1 MFNPDARIWMNGKF
15 VRLADAKVSVLTH
28 ALHYGTSFFEG
39 IRCYNTKKGPAI
51 FRLKEH
57 TKRLFDS
64 AKIYRTE
71 IPFSQDEINDAII
84 KTIKENNLSACYIRP
99 LVWRGFG
106 ALGVNPFNSP
116 VEVMIAV
123 WEWGAYLGPE
133 ALEQG
138 VNVKISTWTRHAPNT
153 MPTMSKAGGNY
164 MNSQLIKMEAVLD
177 GYEEGISLNTSG
189 TVAEG
194 SGENIFLIKD
204 GVIYTPPISSSVL
217 PGITRNSAITIA
229 KEFGYTVVEQEILRE
244 WLYLA
249 DELFF
254 TGTAAEITPIRSVD
268 KITVGEGKRGPI
280 TEKIQSKLFEI
291 LNGETEDKCNWL
303 TFI

>member
-1 MFNPDARIWMNGKF
+1 MFNPDSKIWMNGEF
-15 VRLADAKVSVLTH
+15 IRLEDAKVSVLSH

-39 IRCYNTKKGPAI
+39 IRSYKTNKGAAI
-51 FRLKEH
+51 FRLNEH

-71 IPFSQDEINDAII
+71 IPYNLGEINDAII
-84 KTIKENNLSACYIRP
+84 KTIKENKLEACYIRP

-116 VEVMIAV
+116 VEVMVAV
-123 WEWGAYLGPE
+123 WEWGAYLGAE

-138 VNVKISTWTRHAPNT
+138 VDVKISTWTRHAPNT

-164 MNSQLIKMEAVLD
+164 MNSQLIKMEAILD

-194 SGENIFLIKD
+194 SGENIFLVKD
-204 GVIYTPPISSSVL
+204 GVIYTPPISASIL
-217 PGITRNSAITIA
+217 PGITRHSAITIA
-229 KEFGYTVVEQEILRE
+229 EEFGYKVVEQEILRE

-268 KITVGEGKRGPI
+268 KITVGLGKRGPI
-280 TEKIQSKLFEI
+280 TEKIQTRLFDI
-291 LNGETEDKCNWL
+291 LKGTAEDKYNWL
-303 TFI
+303 TYI

>member
-1 MFNPDARIWMNGKF
+1 MFNPDSKIWMNGKF
-15 VRLADAKVSVLTH
+15 VKLADAKVSVLTH

-39 IRCYNTKKGPAI
+39 IRCYNTKKGPAV
-51 FRLKEH
+51 FRLNEH

-71 IPFSQDEINDAII
+71 IPFTQEDINKAVIT
-84 KTIKENNLSACYIRP
+84 TIKENNLSACYIRP

-138 VNVKISTWTRHAPNT
+138 VNVKVSTWTRHAPNT

-229 KEFGYTVVEQEILRE
+229 KELGYQVVEQEILRE

-268 KITVGEGKRGPI
+268 KITIGEGKRGPV
-280 TEKIQSKLFEI
+280 TEKIQLRLFEI
-291 LNGETEDKCNWL
+291 LNGESQDKYNWL

>member
-229 KEFGYTVVEQEILRE
+229 KEFGYPVVEQEILRE

-291 LNGETEDKCNWL
+291 LNGETEDKYNWL